1 MSGSG
6 KTEIFHEDARRKMLT
21 GVTKLGYAVAPGIN
35 EMSY

>member
-21 GVTKLGYAVAPGIN
+21 GVNTLADAVAPGIN